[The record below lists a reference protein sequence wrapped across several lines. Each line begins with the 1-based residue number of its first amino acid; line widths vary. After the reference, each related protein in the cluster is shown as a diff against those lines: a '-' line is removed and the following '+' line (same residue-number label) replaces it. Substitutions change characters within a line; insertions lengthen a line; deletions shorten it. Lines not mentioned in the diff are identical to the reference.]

1 MSAATLLRG
10 NRNFR
15 LILMASATSN
25 LGDGIAMVALP
36 WLATL
41 LTRDPLLIAAVAMA
55 GRLPWLLFALPAG
68 VWIDQG
74 DRRQLMLRADIAR
87 IGLTLCIV
95 GLIFS
100 TVPMAEKGMVLWPIL
115 ALALI
120 AFLMGCAEV
129 IRDNAAQTILPS
141 LVQADQLEH
150 ANGQIWSAEQV
161 MGEFIGPPLAGLL
174 IALGV
179 AVPFG
184 VNGFVFAL
192 SALLIWMIA
201 LPPHARPARQP
212 FWPAFSEGMRW
223 MRGSGVIL
231 QLAIMLGVINAV
243 FTGTMTI
250 LVLFAQENLGLSPTG
265 YGLLLTCGAAGGV
278 LGGLFAPALAKRL
291 GMRRSLL
298 VTICL
303 FIGINLVFGLFA
315 SVPLAAGAMFVEA
328 FGAMLWN
335 VVTVSYRQRV
345 IPAELLG
352 RVNAAYRFFG
362 WGAMPFG
369 AIAAGAIVSLAEVPL
384 GREFALHLPY
394 LVGAAISMCLLVY
407 AALRLHFP
415 LQA

>member
-1 MSAATLLRG
+1 MSATSLWRG

-41 LTRDPLLIAAVAMA
+41 LTRDPMLIAAVAMA
-55 GRLPWLLFALPAG
+55 GHLPWLLFALPAG
-68 VWIDQG
+68 VWIDRG

-100 TVPMAEKGMVLWPIL
+100 TAPAAAGSDMMWPIL

-120 AFLMGCAEV
+120 AFLLGSAEV
-129 IRDNAAQTILPS
+129 IRDNAAQTILPA
-141 LVQADQLEH
+141 LVQTDQLER

-161 MGEFIGPPLAGLL
+161 MGQFIGPPLAGLL

-184 VNGFVFAL
+184 VNGFVFTL
-192 SALLIWMIA
+192 SAVLIWMIV
-201 LPPHARPARQP
+201 LPPRKNTSRQP

-250 LVLFAQENLGLSPTG
+250 LVLYAQENLGLSPTG

-278 LGGLFAPALAKRL
+278 LGGLFAPAVGKRL

-298 VTICL
+298 VTILL
-303 FIGINLVFGLFA
+303 FIGIDLVFGLFA
-315 SVPLAAGAMFVEA
+315 SISLAALAMFIEA

-345 IPAELLG
+345 IPEDLLG
-352 RVNAAYRFFG
+352 RVNSAYRFFG

-369 AIAAGAIVSLAEVPL
+369 AIAAGAIVSAAEGPL
-384 GREFALHLPY
+384 GREAALHLPY
-394 LVGAAISMCLLVY
+394 LVGAVISLGLLGY
-407 AALRLHFP
+407 AWRRLHFP
-415 LQA
+415 KLR